1 MESRT
6 KRIVLTVIAL
16 FLLIGCI
23 FFLVYAAKYASAVLF
38 EIEEGSYVENTEAV
52 DTTDTSETS
61 KATVLM
67 PDVKD
72 WNYLNAQD
80 KLKEFFNQNSLDI
93 KIVIEWCEN
102 TDPDKGFYIQSS
114 TPEAGEPLTDVKEI
128 VLIVYEGYTLPETTE
143 TTPEETTAT
152 ETTKATE
159 PSKTKETTKATEA
172 TPETTKDEPTKAPQ
186 KTVKMP
192 DVTGMNY
199 KEAEEELKKFFEDN
213 GLDIPISIGWGHNS
227 NPDLNLKVICTT
239 PAAGETIDSST
250 EVVIIMVYEGYNE
263 PISN

>member
-16 FLLIGCI
+16 FLLVGCI

-38 EIEEGSYVENTEAV
+38 EIEEGTNVETTEEVIA
-52 DTTDTSETS
+52 TETSETS

-128 VLIVYEGYTLPETTE
+128 VLIVCEGYTLPETTE

-172 TPETTKDEPTKAPQ
+172 TPETTKDEPAKALQ
-186 KTVKMP
+186 KTVTMP
-192 DVTGMNY
+192 DVSGMNY
-199 KEAEEELKKFFEDN
+199 KDAQKELEKFFKDN
-213 GLDIPISIGWGHNS
+213 GLNITVSVGWGHNS
-227 NPDLNLKVICTT
+227 NPDNNLKVICTT
-239 PAAGETIDSST
+239 PSAGETIDSST
-250 EVVIIMVYEGYNE
+250 EVVIMMVYEGYNP
-263 PISN
+263 PINN

>member
-16 FLLIGCI
+16 FLLVGCI

-38 EIEEGSYVENTEAV
+38 EIEEG
-52 DTTDTSETS
+52 
-61 KATVLM
+61 
-67 PDVKD
+67 
-72 WNYLNAQD
+72 
-80 KLKEFFNQNSLDI
+80 FN
-93 KIVIEWCEN
+93 V
-102 TDPDKGFYIQSS
+102 
-114 TPEAGEPLTDVKEI
+114 
-128 VLIVYEGYTLPETTE
+128 ETTE
-143 TTPEETTAT
+143 LTVTTEISETTLEKTTEETTEETSEETTA
-152 ETTKATE
+152 A
-159 PSKTKETTKATEA
+159 
-172 TPETTKDEPTKAPQ
+172 ETTKDTEPVNEITSEEHATTQ

-192 DVTGMNY
+192 DLTGMNY
-199 KEAEEELKKFFEDN
+199 KDAEEELKKFFEDN

-263 PISN
+263 PINN